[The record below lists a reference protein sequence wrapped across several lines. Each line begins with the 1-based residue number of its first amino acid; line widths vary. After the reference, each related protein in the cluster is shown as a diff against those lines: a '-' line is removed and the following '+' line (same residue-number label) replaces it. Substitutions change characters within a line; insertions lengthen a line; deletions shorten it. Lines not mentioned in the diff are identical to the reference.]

1 MFSPL
6 ISKAIYSP
14 NYNFRKNATFNPTG
28 KILKITPHHS
38 AGVSSATALAGIF
51 VNPNRYA
58 SANYVIGNDGEII
71 GCVDEVNRAW
81 TSDSPENDYLAVT
94 IEVSNSEYGE
104 PWTVSE
110 QAWDSLVAL
119 CVDICKRNGIAELIY
134 TGDAEGNLTAHR
146 FFARTACPGTYLFER
161 FPQLAEEVN
170 MKLKGEDEPMTAEE
184 KKAFDKLQKDFNAL
198 KKDYDKH
205 TKVKYGYVDKNMPE
219 WAREPISDLIKKGL
233 LVGEDGNLQLS
244 DDALRQLVILDRSL
258 QK

>member
-14 NYNFRKNATFNPTG
+14 HYNFRKNATFNPTG

-38 AGVSSATALAGIF
+38 AS
-51 VNPNRYA
+51 VNTGEEIARTFLSPSRQA
-58 SANYVIGNDGEII
+58 SANYCIGYDGDIV
-71 GCVDEVNRAW
+71 GVVDEVNRAW
-81 TSDSPENDYLAVT
+81 TSGSPENDYLAVT
-94 IEVSNSEYGE
+94 IEVSNSQTGE
-104 PWTVSE
+104 PWTVSDK
-110 QAWDSLVAL
+110 AWDSLVVL
-119 CVDICKRNGIAELIY
+119 CADICKRNGIEELIY

-146 FFARTACPGTYLFER
+146 FFQATACPGTYLFER

-170 MKLKGEDEPMTAEE
+170 SRLKGEDEPMTAEE

-219 WAREPISDLIKKGL
+219 WARKDIERLIQKGYL
-233 LVGEDGNLQLS
+233 KGDNGNLELS
-244 DDALRQLVILDRSL
+244 DDMLRMMCVLSRTL
-258 QK
+258 K